1 MPREKVEKIREKM
14 EKGRL
19 RLTGDFNDLFF
30 LWRPSRA
37 ASCSAAGAPPEGVD
51 KRKREKRGLSACR
64 RIPRDSL
71 TGITPVRKY
80 LRGVSAVIG

>member
-1 MPREKVEKIREKM
+1 M

-19 RLTGDFNDLFF
+19 RLTGDFSDLFF

-37 ASCSAAGAPPEGVD
+37 ASCSAKGFSGGIMWTKD
-51 KRKREKRGLSACR
+51 GGKKRLIR
-64 RIPRDSL
+64 RRYIPKDSL
-71 TGITPVRKY
+71 TGITPVRKN